1 MKIRFR
7 QTGGFGGLVLGSD
20 LDTSTLPPAEA
31 QELTRL
37 VKQAN
42 LEKIQAKRSEK
53 ARDLQNYEIAVE
65 GDGMTAKA
73 TFDDMSVDT
82 WNPYWNFCAGGLE
95 RCRWTVSEILRAE
108 STSLP
113 FRSAF
118 RWFPRHI

>member
-37 VKQAN
+37 IKQTN
-42 LEKIQAKRSEK
+42 LEKIQTRRSEK

-65 GDGMTAKA
+65 GDGITAKA
-73 TFDDMSVDT
+73 SFDDMSVDASVE
-82 WNPYWNFCAGGLE
+82 PLLDF
-95 RCRWTVSEILRAE
+95 LRQRARAVPLD
-108 STSLP
+108 S
-113 FRSAF
+113 
-118 RWFPRHI
+118 

>member
-7 QTGGFGGLVLGSD
+7 QTGGFGGLVLGCD

-42 LEKIQAKRSEK
+42 LEKIQTRRSEK

-65 GDGMTAKA
+65 GEGMTAKA
-73 TFDDMSVDT
+73 TFDDMSIEASVEPLLD
-82 WNPYWNFCAGGLE
+82 F
-95 RCRWTVSEILRAE
+95 LRDRARAVP
-108 STSLP
+108 LD
-113 FRSAF
+113 R
-118 RWFPRHI
+118 

>member
-1 MKIRFR
+1 MKVRFR

-42 LEKIQAKRSEK
+42 LEKIHARPSGK

-65 GDGMTAKA
+65 SDETTAKA
-73 TFDDMSVDT
+73 SFDDMSVDA
-82 WNPYWNFCAGGLE
+82 NVEPLLE
-95 RCRWTVSEILRAE
+95 FLRRRARAIPLN
-108 STSLP
+108 S
-113 FRSAF
+113 
-118 RWFPRHI
+118 